1 MKARRE
7 RNKATAY
14 ELYTG
19 DPADEQAKVAHL
31 LQLHQYARMQRINF
45 EAQWEESAA
54 LVWPEY
60 RNTFTFGHN
69 NTPGQK
75 KTQYQVDSTGT
86 IAAWRFAA
94 IAEYMMTPFN
104 MMWSRVSTDNRDL
117 LKDRNA
123 RIYFDEW
130 TRLLWTHRYK
140 PAANFQGNQKTN
152 WHSLGVFGNQGML
165 VEALDN
171 GPARGPKG
179 LRYISCSP
187 GEIYLLVNHQG
198 KVDGY
203 IRHFRWTARQAYQR
217 WPETISEVLKAAFRK
232 YDVNTRFDFLEFVL
246 PRTDYDPTYAFS
258 PRGKPWSSCYIS
270 MVGGCILEENG
281 YVSFPLA
288 HGRYS
293 VAPEEWYGRGWVQ
306 QVLPELKTKNSQK
319 EAFLKTAVLGGDPIR
334 LLPED
339 GLFDFKATAGNYVYG
354 GVNTEGRPLVHNLEA
369 GNQKY
374 TKEAMEESD
383 KIIHSAAF
391 TDLFPLLFDRAN
403 QPKSAREAVEMAN
416 QVAIFLT
423 PLTSQFEYLGA
434 MIEREMYVIRELGL
448 APQMPPVVKEA
459 AGEFKYLYTG
469 PMGRS
474 VDAQGIVGYMRT
486 RQLANDAVQAG
497 GDPAIMDIFDDDTAF
512 PEIAEQQFAPTRWM
526 ASAKKL
532 ADRRKARAKAA
543 AEDRRVKSLP
553 GEAAM
558 AKARA
563 ISDKAQA
570 GMNTGGT
577 LSGMPEG
584 GMPLMPGQSTPG
596 GRSFG

>member
-1 MKARRE
+1 MS
-7 RNKATAY
+7 Y
-14 ELYTG
+14 DLYPG
-19 DPADEQAKVAHL
+19 DPADQAAKVAFL
-31 LQLHQYARMQRINF
+31 LQLHQYARMQRVNF
-45 EAQWEESAA
+45 ESQWEESAA

-60 RNTFTFGHN
+60 RNTFSFGHN
-69 NTPGQK
+69 NAPGVK

-86 IAAWRFAA
+86 MAAWRFAA

-130 TRLLWTHRYK
+130 TRVLWTQRYK

-165 VEALDN
+165 VEALDP
-171 GPARGPKG
+171 GPGRGQKG
-179 LRYISCSP
+179 LRYIAPSV
-187 GEIYLLVNHQG
+187 GEIYLLVNHQNR
-198 KVDGY
+198 VDGY

-217 WPETISEVLKAAFRK
+217 WPETISPVLKAALEK
-232 YDVNTRFDFLEFVL
+232 ADSNTLFDFLEFVL
-246 PRTDYDPTYAFS
+246 PNTEYDPHAYFS
-258 PRGKPWSSCYIS
+258 SRSKPWSSIYVSI
-270 MVGGCILEENG
+270 VGACILEESG

-293 VAPEEWYGRGWVQ
+293 IAPEEWYGRGWVQ
-306 QVLPELKTKNSQK
+306 QVLPELKTKNAQK

-354 GVNTEGRPLVHNLEA
+354 GVSSEGKPLVHNLEA
-369 GNQKY
+369 GDQRY

-391 TDLFPLLFDRAN
+391 TDLFPLLMDRAN
-403 QPKSAREAVEMAN
+403 PPKSAREVIEMAN

-434 MIEREMYVIRELGL
+434 LIEREMYVIREIGL
-448 APQMPPVVKEA
+448 APEMPASVKEA
-459 AGEFKYLYTG
+459 EGEFKYVYTG
-469 PMGRS
+469 PMGRA
-474 VDAQGIVGYMRT
+474 VEAQGIAGYMRT
-486 RQLANDAVQAG
+486 RQLANEAVQAG
-497 GDPAIMDIFDDDTAF
+497 GDPSIMDIFDDDVAF

-532 ADRRKARAKAA
+532 ADKRKARARAA

-570 GMNTGGT
+570 GMNVGGV
-577 LSGMPEG
+577 LSGTPEG
-584 GMPLMPGQSTPG
+584 GMPMMPGQSQPG
-596 GRSFG
+596 GRQFG

>member
-1 MKARRE
+1 MS
-7 RNKATAY
+7 Y
-14 ELYTG
+14 DLYQG
-19 DPADEQAKVAHL
+19 DDADQQAKVAFL
-31 LQLHQYARMQRINF
+31 LQLHQYARMQRVNF

-60 RNTFTFGHN
+60 RNSFSFGHVK
-69 NTPGQK
+69 TPGAKQ
-75 KTQYQVDSTGT
+75 TQYQVDSTGT
-86 IAAWRFAA
+86 MAAWRFAA

-130 TRLLWTHRYK
+130 TRVLWTQRYK
-140 PAANFQGNQKTN
+140 PNANFQGNQKVN
-152 WHSLGVFGNQGML
+152 WHSLGVFGNQAML
-165 VEALDN
+165 VDKLDA
-171 GPARGPKG
+171 GPGRQQKG
-179 LRYISCSP
+179 LRYISCAP
-187 GEIYLLVNHQG
+187 GEIYLLVNHQN

-203 IRHFRWTARQAYQR
+203 IRHFRWNARQAYQR
-217 WPETISEVLKAAFRK
+217 WPDTISPVLKSALEKA
-232 YDVNTRFDFLEFVL
+232 DSNTLFDFLEFVL
-246 PRTDYDPTYAFS
+246 PRTDYDPNQFFS
-258 PRGKPWSSCYIS
+258 VKGKPWSSIYVS
-270 MVGGCILEENG
+270 VVGSCILEEGG

-293 VAPEEWYGRGWVQ
+293 IAPEEWYGRGWVQ
-306 QVLPELKTKNSQK
+306 QVLPELKTKNSEK

-354 GVNTEGRPLVHNLEA
+354 GVNSDGRPMVHNLEP
-369 GNQKY
+369 GNQQYSKD
-374 TKEAMEESD
+374 AMAESD
-383 KIIHSAAF
+383 KIINSAAF
-391 TDLFPLLFDRAN
+391 IDLFPLLFDRAN
-403 QPKSAREAVEMAN
+403 QPKSAREAIEMAN
-416 QVAIFLT
+416 QVMIFLT

-434 MIEREMYVIRELGL
+434 VIDREMYVIKELGL
-448 APQMPPVVKEA
+448 APEMPPVVKEA
-459 AGEFKYLYTG
+459 AGEFKTTYTG
-469 PMGRS
+469 PMGRM
-474 VDAQGIVGYMRT
+474 VETQGIAGYMRT
-486 RQLANDAVQAG
+486 RQLANEAVQSG
-497 GDPAIMDIFDDDTAF
+497 GDPAIMDIFDDEVAF

-532 ADRRKARAKAA
+532 ADKRKARARAA

-563 ISDKAQA
+563 IQTKAA
-570 GMNTGGT
+570 TGGNIGGV
-577 LSGMPEG
+577 LSGTPEG
-584 GMPLMPGQSTPG
+584 GMPMLPGQTEPG